1 MRKENVKKCK
11 KLFTKNECNNII
23 RKKYNPLRAKKIE
36 REGLFMKEK
45 DEVNAIAKELSKKY
59 KIREEFM
66 YFLINMIKKEIKEYH
81 KEKLEE
87 YIKLLF

>member
-1 MRKENVKKCK
+1 MEKNEK
-11 KLFTKNECNNII
+11 KLFTNSKSNNIM
-23 RKKYNPLRAKKIE
+23 RKNNPLKAKSE

-45 DEVNAIAKELSKKY
+45 DVVNAIAKELSKKY